1 MAKLTLKQRRAIR
14 RAPKRAKAAMARRF
28 GKQRGGGSS
37 DAAALRGIKQG
48 VGRAVARPFGGS
60 NTGNFHPCSHDAFHM
75 AHLPLPRPT
84 GPYSVVRT
92 TQQVTT
98 GYNLNFF
105 GPMMN
110 RADGVWSSQLGVG
123 VVEGSDK
130 PKDANNSYAWHFS
143 QLGADTWNG
152 AQVTPSAFSVQVM
165 NPQAIQ
171 TTSGILYLG
180 RIRTALKLTDNLDT
194 VYNDLA
200 NYIIS
205 YNNPRL
211 CAAAKM
217 AFRGVQ
223 VDLVPF
229 NMAELANF
237 TKIESASDTTYTV
250 TSTSPD
256 FVGFAPMFIWNPSK
270 IPLQLLICCEW
281 RTRFDPS
288 NPAQATHV
296 QHQHAPESFWAQAM
310 HGAEAIGNGV
320 VDIAER
326 VANTG
331 NAIYNGMGSVYRVA
345 RGARA
350 LMGPAQLA
358 LM

>member
-28 GKQRGGGSS
+28 GAQRGGGSS

-60 NTGNFHPCSHDAFHM
+60 YSGGYHPCHHDAFHM

-92 TQQVTT
+92 TQQISTS
-98 GYNLNFF
+98 YKLNLF
-105 GPMMN
+105 GPLFN
-110 RADGVWSSQLGVG
+110 RSAGVWTAQCGVG
-123 VVEGSDK
+123 VVDSDK
-130 PKDANNSYAWHFS
+130 KPQDSGNNYGWNFT
-143 QLGADTWNG
+143 QLGAGTWDG
-152 AQVTPSAFSVQVM
+152 AQVTPSAFSIQVM
-165 NPQAIQ
+165 NPEAIQ
-171 TTSGILYLG
+171 KTTGIIYLG
-180 RIRTALKLTDNLDT
+180 RIRTALKLSDNLGT
-194 VYNDLA
+194 VYSDLA
-200 NYIIS
+200 NNIIS

-229 NMAELANF
+229 NMSELANF
-237 TKIESASDTTYTV
+237 TKAESSSDGTYTY

-256 FVGFAPMFIWNPSK
+256 FAGFAPMFIWNPSS
-270 IPLQLLICCEW
+270 IPLQLLVCCEW

-296 QHQHAPESFWAQAM
+296 QHQHAPESLWARAM

-331 NAIYNGMGSVYRVA
+331 NAIFNAMGSGYRVA

>member
-1 MAKLTLKQRRAIR
+1 MAKLTTKQRRALR

-28 GKQRGGGSS
+28 GMQRSQGSS
-37 DAAALRGIKQG
+37 DSSALRGIKQG
-48 VGRAVARPFGGS
+48 VGRSVAKAFGGKFS
-60 NTGNFHPCSHDAFHM
+60 GYHPCSHDAFHM

-92 TQQVTT
+92 TQQIDSALEVVF
-98 GYNLNFF
+98 L
-105 GPMMN
+105 GPTFN
-110 RADGVWSSQLGVG
+110 VSDGIWSSCCGF
-123 VVEGSDK
+123 GSMDAAKK
-130 PKDANNSYAWHFS
+130 PDDANNTYLWHFK
-143 QLGADTWNG
+143 QLTAGSWGG
-152 AQVTPSAFSVQVM
+152 AQLTPSAFSVQIM
-165 NPQAIQ
+165 NPNSIQ
-171 TTSGILYLG
+171 QTSGIIYIG
-180 RIRTALKLTDNLDT
+180 RLRTTLKMTDNYGT
-194 VYNDLA
+194 AYSTIAQNC
-200 NYIIS
+200 IS

-211 CAAAKM
+211 CSAAKL

-223 VDLVPF
+223 IDLVPF
-229 NMAELANF
+229 NMSELANF
-237 TKIESASDTTYTV
+237 TKFETGANGTTALG
-250 TSTSPD
+250 SSGAD
-256 FVGFAPMFIWNPSK
+256 FTGFAPLFIYNPQK
-270 IPLQLLICCEW
+270 VNLQYLVCCEW

-296 QHQHAPESFWAQAM
+296 QHPHAPESFWAQAM

-331 NAIYNGMGSVYRVA
+331 NAIYNGMGAAYRVA

-350 LMGPAQLA
+350 LMAPPQLA

>member
-1 MAKLTLKQRRAIR
+1 MAKLTLKQRKAIR

-28 GKQRGGGSS
+28 GMQRGGKSS

-60 NTGNFHPCSHDAFHM
+60 YSGGYHPCHHDAFHM

-92 TQQVTT
+92 TEQVTT
-98 GYNLNFF
+98 SYDFNIF
-105 GPMMN
+105 GPMFD
-110 RADGVWSSQLGVG
+110 RSAGVWSSSLGVG
-123 VVEGSDK
+123 AVESSRK
-130 PKDANNSYAWHFS
+130 PADSGNTYVWHFK
-143 QLGADTWNG
+143 QLAESTWNG
-152 AQVTPSAFSVQVM
+152 AQVVPSAFSIQIM

-180 RIRTALKLTDNLDT
+180 RIRTSVKLTENLQT
-194 VYNDLA
+194 VYRDLA
-200 NYIIS
+200 SSIIS

-211 CAAAKM
+211 CSAAKM

-229 NMAELANF
+229 NMSELSNF
-237 TKIESASDTTYTV
+237 TKLETSSDSTV
-250 TSTSPD
+250 TIDGNSSD
-256 FVGFAPMFIWNPSK
+256 FIGFAPMFIWNPSK
-270 IPLQLLICCEW
+270 IPIQLLICCEW

-296 QHQHAPESFWAQAM
+296 QHPHAPESLWAQAM

-331 NAIYNGMGSVYRVA
+331 NAIFNGMGSMYRVA

-350 LMGPAQLA
+350 LMGPSQLA

>member
-1 MAKLTLKQRRAIR
+1 MAKLTQKQRRALR
-14 RAPKRAKAAMARRF
+14 RAPKRAKAALARRF
-28 GKQRGGGSS
+28 GMQRSRGSS
-37 DAAALRGIKQG
+37 EPMALRGIKQG
-48 VGRAVARPFGGS
+48 VGRTVARPFGGS
-60 NTGNFHPCSHDAFHM
+60 YSGYHPCHHDAFHM

-92 TQQVTT
+92 TQQISTQ
-98 GYNLNFF
+98 YKLQFF
-105 GPMMN
+105 GPSFN
-110 RADGVWSSQLGVG
+110 RSDGVWSSLCGIG
-123 VVEGSDK
+123 VVDPTKK
-130 PKDANNSYAWHFS
+130 PKDTSNSYLWHFT
-143 QLGADTWNG
+143 QLAASTWDG
-152 AQVTPSAFSVQVM
+152 AQVTPSAFSLQVM
-165 NPQAIQ
+165 NPGAIQ

-194 VYNDLA
+194 VYNDIA
-200 NYIIS
+200 TYCIS

-229 NMAELANF
+229 NMSELANF
-237 TKIESASDTTYTV
+237 TKLETGTDTTATISASG
-250 TSTSPD
+250 SD
-256 FVGFAPMFIWNPSK
+256 FAGFAPMFIFNPSG
-270 IPLQLLICCEW
+270 IPLQLLVCCEW
-281 RTRFDPS
+281 RVRFDPS

-296 QHQHAPESFWAQAM
+296 QHPHAPESLWAQAL

-326 VANTG
+326 VAATG
-331 NAIYNGMGSVYRVA
+331 NAVFNGMGAAYRVA

-350 LMGPAQLA
+350 LMGPSQLA